1 MHWTTSDGTKI
12 LIKDLTNLHLS
23 KIINMYD
30 NIALR
35 LPYEKGESTLEALK
49 QANPD
54 QADVLDALFTE
65 YANRRT
71 Y

>member
-12 LIKDLTNLHLS
+12 PIKDLTNLHLS

-35 LPYEKGESTLEALK
+35 LPYKKSESTLEALK
-49 QANPD
+49 RANPD